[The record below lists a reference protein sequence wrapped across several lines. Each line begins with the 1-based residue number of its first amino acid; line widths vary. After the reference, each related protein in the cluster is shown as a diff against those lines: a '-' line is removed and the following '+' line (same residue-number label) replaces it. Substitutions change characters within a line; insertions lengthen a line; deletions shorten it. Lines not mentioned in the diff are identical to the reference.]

1 MTKEEQLF
9 ERRLEDLAR
18 TAYNRGIPT
27 FSDFL
32 SLNEQNIYHASRA
45 EFSYIRSVLYGG
57 YDLAERQML
66 GFLPDALSFEM
77 NDGGNDPGITAAG
90 RSGYSKA
97 EMQFISGIFP
107 VQCLSI
113 KPLNA
118 KFSDKLTHRDYLGS
132 LMNLGTERSQIGDI
146 IVEEERALV
155 MVHERMAP
163 FIMQELTRVRHTSVY
178 CELCSC
184 ADIRYEP
191 KVERI
196 TGTVSSV
203 RLDALLSLA
212 FKSSRS
218 SLSGLIEGGKVFV
231 NGRLITSNSAHLK
244 AGDLVS
250 VRGMGKFRY
259 AGEGNVSRKG
269 RLYVE
274 VEKFV

>member
-1 MTKEEQLF
+1 MHLMYLLRRGIEISVTKEEQLF
-9 ERRLEDLAR
+9 ERRLEDLAK

-66 GFLPDALSFEM
+66 GFLPDALSY
-77 NDGGNDPGITAAG
+77 DTDPSDAGGYEAANPD
-90 RSGYSKA
+90 SGV
-97 EMQFISGIFP
+97 FP
-107 VQCLSI
+107 IQCLSI
-113 KPLNA
+113 RPLNA

-163 FIMQELTRVRHTSVY
+163 YLMQELTRVKHTSVY

-184 ADIRYEP
+184 GDIHYEP
-191 KVERI
+191 K
-196 TGTVSSV
+196 T
-203 RLDALLSLA
+203 
-212 FKSSRS
+212 
-218 SLSGLIEGGKVFV
+218 
-231 NGRLITSNSAHLK
+231 
-244 AGDLVS
+244 
-250 VRGMGKFRY
+250 
-259 AGEGNVSRKG
+259 
-269 RLYVE
+269 
-274 VEKFV
+274 